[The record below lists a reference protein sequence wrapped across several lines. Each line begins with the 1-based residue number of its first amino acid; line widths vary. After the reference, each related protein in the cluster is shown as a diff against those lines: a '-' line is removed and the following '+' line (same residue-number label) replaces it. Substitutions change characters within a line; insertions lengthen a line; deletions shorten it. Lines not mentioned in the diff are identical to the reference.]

1 MLIATILLTIV
12 FFCFE
17 HVYSKEIEFAGQFIC
32 KEIKRNFLFGYIMLI
47 MITFPFNY
55 LMVPG
60 MNVLAILFGYLIN
73 DFIFSFVT
81 FISLTLFWCVM
92 SWLTYKK
99 IFLSKLEEGFKKDKL
114 FKILLYWSSKDQ
126 FKMTLLLRNLIIPL
140 FYKNMFLILL
150 ETSFKNY
157 ILSAALIEG
166 SHMVVYS
173 MIGNHLREIKIYRN
187 AKKNKEEYKD
197 GVFWF
202 KSIFT
207 LIVIS
212 LNFYFVY
219 KTY

>member
-1 MLIATILLTIV
+1 
-12 FFCFE
+12 
-17 HVYSKEIEFAGQFIC
+17 
-32 KEIKRNFLFGYIMLI
+32 